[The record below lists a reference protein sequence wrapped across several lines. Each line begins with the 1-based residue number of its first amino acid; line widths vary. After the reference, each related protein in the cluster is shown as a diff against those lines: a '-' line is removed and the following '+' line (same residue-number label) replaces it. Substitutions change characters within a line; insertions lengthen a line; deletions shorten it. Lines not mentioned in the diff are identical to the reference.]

1 MNLNHRLEFDREE
14 SQDSYF
20 PPGPNEFVQNDSDS
34 EYESDGDQSAESDCE
49 YESDEDKTLVE
60 EKLRRTPASGDPSEE
75 PQQSELPMQLLQ
87 KFQEALDDHRQGIK
101 RDFQQALEEKDRD
114 FKQALDDLARD
125 THLAQEL
132 RNAQYRLL
140 QESVESGI
148 DAIIAGMKGLQHL
161 FRRILDGWRH
171 ASSS

>member
-1 MNLNHRLEFDREE
+1 M
-14 SQDSYF
+14 Q
-20 PPGPNEFVQNDSDS
+20 
-34 EYESDGDQSAESDCE
+34 QSG
-49 YESDEDKTLVE
+49 LPV
-60 EKLRRTPASGDPSEE
+60 
-75 PQQSELPMQLLQ
+75 QQSELSMQLLQ

-101 RDFQQALEEKDRD
+101 RDFQQALEEKERTFKKALVEKDRD

-148 DAIIAGMKGLQHL
+148 DTIIAGMKGLEHL